1 MHNLKPRLLERLRDL
16 RCLSGIC
23 PLKRD
28 DEELLERAV
37 VVERHKTDAVL
48 QKSVERARSLSHA
61 PEQVLVPVVV
71 VLRIGQQIVWQL
83 VREERGRDRGLPN
96 GHEARVGAYLK
107 ELVYRPD
114 GRARECL
121 TQVSD
126 LVLAA
131 VGSQQPQAKV
141 LVVEALP
148 NVPQQIARSQESI
161 GDAGA
166 GPEYK
171 GDRSLDHSPLPRMG

>member
-61 PEQVLVPVVV
+61 PEQVLVPVVPDEGV
-71 VLRIGQQIVWQL
+71 VEVGPVG
-83 VREERGRDRGLPN
+83 ERRGVEPGRGSLHHRRGL
-96 GHEARVGAYLK
+96 HRY
-107 ELVYRPD
+107 
-114 GRARECL
+114 GR
-121 TQVSD
+121 
-126 LVLAA
+126 
-131 VGSQQPQAKV
+131 
-141 LVVEALP
+141 
-148 NVPQQIARSQESI
+148 
-161 GDAGA
+161 
-166 GPEYK
+166 
-171 GDRSLDHSPLPRMG
+171 